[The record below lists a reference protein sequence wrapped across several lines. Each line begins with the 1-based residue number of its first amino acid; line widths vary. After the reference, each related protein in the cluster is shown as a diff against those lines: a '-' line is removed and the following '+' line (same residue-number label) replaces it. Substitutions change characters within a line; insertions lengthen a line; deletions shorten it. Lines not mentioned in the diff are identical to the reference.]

1 MIFRYPKKD
10 GIRSKRLGRGATIL
24 VGLFYIGGAAAF
36 LGWAQNVAPSL
47 GYNVLTANLA
57 RFIRHEMADKGLPA
71 ISIALVNGQRIVW
84 AQGFGYADPE
94 QKIAAT
100 AQTEY
105 RVGSVSKLFTDLA
118 VMQLVERGK
127 LNLDAPITSYLPDF
141 HPHNPFATPITL
153 RELMAHR
160 AGVLREPPVGNYFDS
175 RGSTLDACIHSLNQ
189 TTQVY
194 RPGSHTKYSNAGVA
208 VVGYVLENVEHQPF
222 AAYLKR
228 ALLEPMGLDESA
240 FTPEPRLVRHL
251 AKAFMWSYDG
261 LVAPNAQP
269 YEQGARDFP
278 APTFQL
284 GMSPAGSMYST
295 VNDLGRFLEVLFAGG
310 RGPHGQVI
318 QPATLEQMWTPQFVP
333 AGERNGFGI
342 GFHVSQFRGHR
353 LVGHDG
359 AIYGFAT
366 TLAALPSEKIGAV
379 AATTMDSANGVTDH
393 IVMEALRLMLA
404 QLDHRPLPSIET
416 TQPVPA
422 SEAQRLAGRYGTGTG
437 AVDLFDE
444 EGELYLLSTR
454 GGSQL
459 RLRKLGADLITDSRL
474 AYGLKIT
481 RMNEAVEIRK
491 KVLHRVAI
499 PRPKPAPAQWKG
511 LIGEYGWPYDT
522 LYIIE
527 KNGHLTALIEWF
539 EYDPLKQKSANVFD
553 FPRRGLYDGEKAIF
567 TRNSSGLATQVR
579 VSGVVFRRI
588 PIGAAEGA
596 VFHIRPVQPVSV
608 LRRMA
613 LAAQPPHLPGQFLKP
628 DLVDVT
634 TLDPTIKLDIRYAT
648 SRDFLGQPVYKLAKA
663 YLQRPAAEALVRVS
677 HHLHQVGYGLLIH
690 DAYRPW
696 FVTKIFWD
704 ATPANMKIFVAD
716 PRAGS
721 RHNRGCAVDLTLYS
735 LKDGKAVPMTGGYD
749 EMSERSYPFYP
760 GGTSLERWDRNL
772 LGHAMLAEGFKVY
785 EFEWWHFD
793 YKDWRNYPIMNVSFS
808 ALAARGR

>member
-1 MIFRYPKKD
+1 MSFHD
-10 GIRSKRLGRGATIL
+10 SNGMRSKRLGRWTTVL
-24 VGLFYIGGAAAF
+24 VALFYIGGAAASF
-36 LGWAQNVAPSL
+36 VQAQNITPSL
-47 GYNVLTANLA
+47 GYNELTANLA

-71 ISIALVNGQRIVW
+71 VSIALVNRQHIVW
-84 AQGFGYADPE
+84 AQGFGYANPE

-105 RVGSVSKLFTDLA
+105 RVGSVSKLFTDVA

-127 LNLDAPITSYLPDF
+127 LNLDASITSYLPDF

-160 AGVLREPPVGNYFDS
+160 AGILREPPVGNYFDS
-175 RGSTLDACIHSLNQ
+175 RGSTLRAMVQSLNQ
-189 TTQVY
+189 TTLVY
-194 RPGSHTKYSNAGVA
+194 RPGTHTKYSNAGVA
-208 VVGYVLENVEHQPF
+208 VVGYVLEKVEHQPF
-222 AAYLKR
+222 PAYLKR
-228 ALLEPMGLDESA
+228 AVLAPMGLNESA

-261 LVAPNAQP
+261 LVATNAQP

-295 VNDLGRFLEVLFAGG
+295 VTDLGRFLEVLFAGG
-310 RGPHGQVI
+310 VGPRGQVI
-318 QPATLEQMWTPQFVP
+318 QRTTLEQMWTPQFVP
-333 AGERNGFGI
+333 AGEHNGFGI
-342 GFHVSQFRGHR
+342 GFHVSQFQGHR

-366 TLAALPSEKIGAV
+366 TLAALPGQKVGAV
-379 AATTMDSANGVTDH
+379 AVTTMDSANGATDR
-393 IVMEALRLMLA
+393 IVREALRLMLA
-404 QLDHRPLPSIET
+404 QHERRQLAPIQT

-422 SEAQRLAGRYGTGTG
+422 TESRRLAGRYGTGSD
-437 AVDLFDE
+437 AVDLIAQ

-454 GGSQL
+454 GGYQL
-459 RLRKLGADLITDSRL
+459 RLRKLSTDLVTDSRL
-474 AYGLKIT
+474 SYGLKIEPQNGAIEL
-481 RMNEAVEIRK
+481 RG
-491 KVLHRVAI
+491 KVLHRIAM
-499 PRPKPAPAQWKG
+499 PKPKPAPAAWKG

-522 LYIIE
+522 LYILE
-527 KNGHLTALIEWF
+527 KDGHLTALIEWF
-539 EYDPLKQKSANVFD
+539 EYDPLEEESANVFD

-596 VFHIRPVQPVSV
+596 VFHIRPVQPVPV
-608 LRRMA
+608 LRRIA
-613 LAAQPPHLPGQFLKP
+613 LAAQPPRESGRFLKP

-648 SRDFLGQPVYKLAKA
+648 SRDFLGQPVYRLAKA
-663 YLQRPAAEALVRVS
+663 YLQRPAAEALVRAS
-677 HHLHQVGYGLLIH
+677 HHLNQLGYGLLIH

-716 PRAGS
+716 PRSGS
-721 RHNRGCAVDLTLYS
+721 LHNRGCAVDLTLYS
-735 LKDGKAVPMTGGYD
+735 LKDGKAVPMTGGFD

-760 GGTSLERWDRNL
+760 GGTSLRRWDRNL
-772 LGHAMLAEGFKVY
+772 LRGAMQAEGFKVY

-793 YKDWRNYPIMNVSFS
+793 YKDWRKYPIMNVSFT
-808 ALAARGR
+808 ALAAKSR